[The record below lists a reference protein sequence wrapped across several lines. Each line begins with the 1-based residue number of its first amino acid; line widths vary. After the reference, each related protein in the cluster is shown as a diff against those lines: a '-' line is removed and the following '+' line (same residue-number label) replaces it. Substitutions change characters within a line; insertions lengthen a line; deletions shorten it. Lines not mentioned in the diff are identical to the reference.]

1 MLKARPDK
9 IVKETNR
16 IIFIQNMKLGFTIDK
31 TEQIMD
37 FGLNGIE
44 QNSRKARC
52 MFLKCQLI

>member
-31 TEQIMD
+31 SEQIMD
-37 FGLNGIE
+37 FGLNGMK
-44 QNSRKARC
+44 QNSRRGRC
-52 MFLKCQLI
+52 MFLKRQLI